1 MIIQDWAQIHKVTFL
16 LISVI
21 NIDFSRKNDKNINF
35 KLSTFR
41 DKIRTRYDRVDP
53 EPNTRFDI
61 TIPEKKLPRMVPME
75 KVISRH
81 KELFPIVDTIIKKP
95 GDKEM
100 KEELKT
106 HTFKFEI
113 N

>member
-1 MIIQDWAQIHKVTFL
+1 MIIQGWAQIHKVTFS

-53 EPNTRFDI
+53 EPNTRLDI
-61 TIPEKKLPRMVPME
+61 TIPEQKLPGMVPM
-75 KVISRH
+75 
-81 KELFPIVDTIIKKP
+81 
-95 GDKEM
+95 
-100 KEELKT
+100 
-106 HTFKFEI
+106 
-113 N
+113 